1 MQNAAH
7 TTAAKMKRGAITRPN
22 TIVEKNDYVVRL
34 LGSQSTIFRA
44 QPRNKKAAGLTPGAL
59 RTSRMSGPRPRSDP
73 FDGGSRKS
81 VRFSSRNS
89 CARGIDESAFW
100 RFGGSRINPWR
111 RHQA

>member
-1 MQNAAH
+1 MAVQSAAH
-7 TTAAKMKRGAITRPN
+7 TTAAKMKRGANNALQYDRQ
-22 TIVEKNDYVVRL
+22 KNDYVVRL

-44 QPRNKKAAGLTPGAL
+44 HPRNKKAAGLTPGAL

-100 RFGGSRINPWR
+100 RFCGFR
-111 RHQA
+111 